1 MVPSHLRRPRRTG
14 LVRSAPLLIAG
25 LVALAGCRGRAG
37 SGGDTATDAERAAY
51 AVRDQYTSR
60 DAVPDAA
67 WTWTSPSGTVFVM
80 VDVESGVEG
89 VVQGVADLWTV
100 VDGTPR
106 RVARSQ
112 LMPSVAS
119 MTALLFEDLTGD
131 GVPDFLGLVADSA
144 QIEYPVFLPGAQAN
158 LIDELEL
165 AGAGYH
171 FDTSEQNAPTVLRG
185 PGGRACA
192 LQLWAEAPAPDS
204 LPAGR
209 RYLGLLRGG
218 RLDKPS
224 PVPPDCG
231 N

>member
-1 MVPSHLRRPRRTG
+1 M
-14 LVRSAPLLIAG
+14 
-25 LVALAGCRGRAG
+25 
-37 SGGDTATDAERAAY
+37 
-51 AVRDQYTSR
+51 RDQYRSS
-60 DAVPDAA
+60 DAVPNAA
-67 WTWTSPSGTVFVM
+67 WTWTSPAGPVFVL
-80 VDVESGVEG
+80 VDVESGIEG

-119 MTALLFEDLTGD
+119 IGGLAFEDLTGD

-144 QIEYPVFLPGAQAN
+144 QAEYPVFLPGAQAN
-158 LIDELEL
+158 LIDELET

-171 FDTSEQNAPTVLRG
+171 FATGEQNAPTVLRG
-185 PGGRACA
+185 PGGHACA
-192 LQLWAEAPAPDS
+192 LQLWAEQPAPDS
-204 LPAGR
+204 LPAGW
-209 RYLGLLRGG
+209 RYLALLRGG
-218 RLDKPS
+218 ALDKPS